1 MSGATGLRRF
11 RRPPA
16 EPPAAAPAAGPVAGP
31 AASPAGQRPAR
42 ERCEICDRPI
52 GSAHGHLVD
61 VHIRGLM
68 CACRHCYL
76 LFTQEGSAGGRL
88 RAVPDRYLYDPSF
101 TLTDDQ
107 WERLQIPVGMAF
119 FFRNS
124 ALDRFAAF
132 YPSPAGATESLLP
145 AGVWSEILAANPAV
159 PDPEPDV
166 EALLLRR
173 REGRV
178 DCHLVPID
186 ACYDLVGRVRTHW
199 RGFAGGAEAWQ
210 EIEDFF
216 ARLRERSRTP

>member
-11 RRPPA
+11 RQPPA
-16 EPPAAAPAAGPVAGP
+16 GSSPTPSPAAVPVPATVPG
-31 AASPAGQRPAR
+31 ASPAPARCEMCNRPAGAR
-42 ERCEICDRPI
+42 
-52 GSAHGHLVD
+52 HGHLVD
-61 VHIRGLM
+61 VQNRGLL
-68 CACRHCYL
+68 CVCRPCYL

-88 RAVPDRYLYDPSF
+88 RAVPDRCLHDPSF

-124 ALDRFAAF
+124 ALGRFAAF

-145 AGVWSEILAANPAV
+145 AGTWSEILAANPAV
-159 PDPEPDV
+159 PDLEPDV

-173 REGRV
+173 QEGRV

-186 ACYDLVGRVRTHW
+186 ACYELVGRVRTHW
-199 RGFAGGAEAWQ
+199 RGFAGGAEAWR
-210 EIEDFF
+210 EIEGFF